1 MHFAAVREAKECVL
15 SGLSRPRIYCFSVSR
30 KAPSVLAKAS

>member
-1 MHFAAVREAKECVL
+1 MHFAAVREAKESVCYLGCPDPV
-15 SGLSRPRIYCFSVSR
+15 FTASVSR